1 MSNLSAKL
9 KGDLGGHM
17 TFIIECI
24 VLFFL
29 IRWMTKKDKNKNIV
43 ITIGEPDP
51 KPKLMII
58 KGEKNE

>member
-1 MSNLSAKL
+1 MSNSGNKL
-9 KGDLGGHM
+9 FLGEFM

-43 ITIGEPDP
+43 INIVEQES
-51 KPKLMII
+51 KPRFQII
-58 KGEKNE
+58 KGEKND

>member
-1 MSNLSAKL
+1 MSNLL
-9 KGDLGGHM
+9 GTLDLGGLM

-43 ITIGEPDP
+43 IKIVEQED
-51 KPKLMII
+51 KPRFRII
-58 KGEKNE
+58 EGEKND

>member
-1 MSNLSAKL
+1 
-9 KGDLGGHM
+9 M

-43 ITIGEPDP
+43 IYVGEPEP
-51 KPKLMII
+51 KAKLKII
-58 KGEKNE
+58 KGEKND

>member
-1 MSNLSAKL
+1 MSNSGSKL
-9 KGDLGGHM
+9 VLGEFM

-43 ITIGEPDP
+43 IYVGEPEP
-51 KPKLMII
+51 KAKLKII
-58 KGEKNE
+58 KGEKND

>member
-1 MSNLSAKL
+1 
-9 KGDLGGHM
+9 M

-43 ITIGEPDP
+43 INIVEQEP
-51 KPKLMII
+51 KPRFRII
-58 KGEKNE
+58 KGEKND

>member
-1 MSNLSAKL
+1 MSNSENKL
-9 KGDLGGHM
+9 VLGELM

-43 ITIGEPDP
+43 IYVGEPEP
-51 KPKLMII
+51 KPKLKII

>member
-1 MSNLSAKL
+1 
-9 KGDLGGHM
+9 M

-43 ITIGEPDP
+43 INIVEQES
-51 KPKLMII
+51 KPRFQII
-58 KGEKNE
+58 KGEKND